1 MLLRGSQVDLFL
13 HHFLR
18 RCCHKKLIF
27 PVSNIMHVA
36 TLLFAL
42 YDLIFVPVL
51 TEGCGRPD
59 AFGIAEQNLI
69 YGFKLSRVLPPFL
82 PFTQAFKIVITAALT
97 GSLYYIAASPKAH
110 VLQSRFGRENPEK
123 LFAGFVFFSE
133 FDILFFVVLRM
144 QQIAR

>member
-1 MLLRGSQVDLFL
+1 M
-13 HHFLR
+13 
-18 RCCHKKLIF
+18 
-27 PVSNIMHVA
+27 
-36 TLLFAL
+36 
-42 YDLIFVPVL
+42 
-51 TEGCGRPD
+51 GR
-59 AFGIAEQNLI
+59 
-69 YGFKLSRVLPPFL
+69 LSRVLPPFL

-97 GSLYYIAASPKAH
+97 GSLYYIAASPKGKLLILDYRANLSIVKLFFFISDPTYFVAH